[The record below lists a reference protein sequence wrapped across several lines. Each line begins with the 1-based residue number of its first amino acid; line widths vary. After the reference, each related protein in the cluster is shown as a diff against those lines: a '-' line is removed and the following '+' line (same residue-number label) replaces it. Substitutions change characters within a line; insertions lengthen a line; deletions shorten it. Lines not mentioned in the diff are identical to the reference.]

1 MRAPKLVRKLLA
13 AKWQPIALYGAVV
26 VLFALLLW
34 WQLGSLPGNYATS
47 ELTSL
52 TQAHSLK
59 FIYNNPIDAPFSVP
73 AWMLLHFHH
82 NSLLAVRII
91 STLFGLLTLSSFYWL
106 VRAWHGQR
114 AAVLGTLLFGMS
126 AWFLHAARLG
136 SSDVLSLG
144 LLTLT
149 ACGVWFKQSGKR
161 LPIILC
167 MVIAAAFL
175 YVPGMVWFVIAGVI
189 WQWKTID
196 RVFKDHLWMVTAGGV
211 LLLAILTPL
220 ALAIRRTPQLA
231 KVVVGLPLGGWP
243 HPLETVRSIL
253 GAPLQ
258 FVWRGPLWPEHWLG
272 RLPILDAFCMA
283 MLFLGAY
290 VYVKHRKLV
299 RTQLMV
305 VILLISCVLIG
316 LHGAV
321 TATIMVPFVYIL
333 VAAGIGLVLDR
344 WFTVFPRNPIAQNV
358 GMGLVCLAV
367 LASCAYGYRHYFVA
381 WPAAPETKAAFS
393 VKQRDVSGTMYID

>member
-1 MRAPKLVRKLLA
+1 MRTPKLVRTLLA
-13 AKWQPIALYGAVV
+13 VKWQPIALYGALV
-26 VLFALLLW
+26 VLFAFLLW
-34 WQLGSLPGNYATS
+34 WQLGSLPGDYSPS
-47 ELTSL
+47 ELAAMS
-52 TQAHSLK
+52 QAHSFT
-59 FIYNNPIDAPFSVP
+59 FIYEHPIHAPFSVP
-73 AWMLLHFHH
+73 AGVLLHFHP
-82 NSLLAVRII
+82 NSLLAVRVV
-91 STLFGLLTLSSFYWL
+91 STLFGLLTLSSFFWL

-114 AAVLGTLLFGMS
+114 AAVLGTLVFGLS

-136 SSDVLSLG
+136 SSDVLAFG

-149 ACGVWFKQSGKR
+149 ACGVWFKQSGKS

-175 YVPGMVWFVIAGVI
+175 YVPGMIWFVIAGVI

-196 RVFKDHLWMVTAGGV
+196 RIFKDHLWMVTAGGV

-220 ALAIRRTPQLA
+220 ALAIHRTPQLA
-231 KVVVGLPLGGWP
+231 KVVVGLPASGWP
-243 HPLETVRSIL
+243 QLFETARGIL

-272 RLPILDAFCMA
+272 RLPILDAFCMG

-290 VYVKHRKLV
+290 VYIKHRKLV

-316 LHGAV
+316 LNGGM
-321 TATIMVPFVYIL
+321 TATIMVPFVFVL
-333 VAAGIGLVLDR
+333 VAAGIEFILER
-344 WFTVFPRNPIAQNV
+344 WFTVFPRNPIAQSV

-367 LASCAYGYRHYFVA
+367 LSSCAYGYRHYFVA

-393 VKQRDVSGTMYID
+393 VKQQDVSGTIYID